1 MESNKKITLTD
12 AKGNML
18 ISIESSPVKSQE
30 GIGSKIVGA
39 SILALIA
46 AAGIGCPIRDKIQ
59 YDKIVKEFGEA
70 NVQKLDTIISSL
82 GNEVSTIKKQFANNA
97 RKIVDKANASN
108 IGKFE
113 LDDDFDAFAKC
124 LSEGVEV
131 ADDAPF
137 EYRGRNPSAADV
149 INTFISG
156 IKHNWSRDIEFCR
169 TCFCDYE
176 IKSFDKF
183 CKIIDSDRG
192 EPDWEEPD
200 WASLQKSADN
210 EEDTIAKWFKSAA
223 NYHTPHVTGQIS
235 IHPNP
240 DDYVGYGNVYYHI
253 VLNQNEREIK
263 TLLDKLSAIIK
274 KVCKK

>member
-18 ISIESSPVKSQE
+18 ISIESSPAKSQE
-30 GIGSKIVGA
+30 GVGLKIVGA

-46 AAGIGCPIRDKIQ
+46 AGIGCSIRDKIQ
-59 YDKIVKEFGEA
+59 YDKIVKEFGET
-70 NVQKLDTIISSL
+70 NVQKLDSIISSL
-82 GNEVSTIKKQFANNA
+82 GNEVSTIKKQFVNNA

-108 IGKFE
+108 IGKFT
-113 LDDDFDAFAKC
+113 LDDEFDAFAKC

-137 EYRGRNPSAADV
+137 DYRGCDPSAADV
-149 INTFISG
+149 IHTFIG
-156 IKHNWSRDIEFCR
+156 NIKHNWSHDIEFCR

-183 CKIIDSDRG
+183 CKIIDNDNG
-192 EPDWEEPD
+192 ELDWT
-200 WASLQKSADN
+200 SLQKSADK
-210 EEDTIAKWFKSAA
+210 EEDAIVKWFKSAA

-235 IHPNP
+235 FYSNP
-240 DDYVGYGNVYYHI
+240 DDYVGYGNIYYHI

-263 TLLDKLSAIIK
+263 ALLDKLSVVIK